1 METNE
6 LFFKKFIMVFQS
18 NSKLLIKIKNYH
30 VFGSLSLPAMRDG
43 YTSIYKLVCAT
54 SHDDVEEDPV
64 VVSP

>member
-6 LFFKKFIMVFQS
+6 LFFKKFIMVF
-18 NSKLLIKIKNYH
+18 H

-54 SHDDVEEDPV
+54 SHDEVEEDPV

>member
-43 YTSIYKLVCAT
+43 YTSIYKLVHAQRHMMR
-54 SHDDVEEDPV
+54 SRKVP
-64 VVSP
+64 